1 VAEAELGRGRRE
13 EGFRGRGK
21 NGRNGWEGME
31 EIGGTNFFF
40 NGCLFFFKHCNF
52 SPLDLLKRI

>member
-31 EIGGTNFFF
+31 EIDGTNFFF
-40 NGCLFFFKHCNF
+40 LTAVCSFLSTAISH
-52 SPLDLLKRI
+52 P